1 MRMPSRSARRATGAA
16 LLTVVL
22 SACPSPEQ
30 NADAGG
36 GSSWPANEVAAAAP
50 SAGVIDSALP
60 LEEELRRFRADLPHV
75 PVALTGG
82 ATGRDALARE
92 FAGALTRA
100 DTASLRRML
109 LTKAE
114 FAYLIYP
121 ASSYTRPPYRQAP
134 SLVWMQLEQ
143 GSETGLRRLLARRAG
158 RPIAHAGASCM
169 AAPEVAGASRLW
181 RQCRLRSV
189 PAPGDTVAERLF
201 GVIVEHRGRF
211 KFASYANEL

>member
-1 MRMPSRSARRATGAA
+1 MRIPSRSARRAAGAA
-16 LLTVVL
+16 LLAVVM

-30 NADAGG
+30 DADAVGD
-36 GSSWPANEVAAAAP
+36 SSSSAHEVAASAP

-60 LEEELRRFRADLPHV
+60 VEEELRRFRADLPQV

-82 ATGRDALARE
+82 ASGRHALARE
-92 FAGALTRA
+92 FAGALARA

-121 ASSYTRPPYRQAP
+121 TSPYTRPPYRQAP

-158 RPIAHAGASCM
+158 RPIAYAGASCL

-181 RQCRLRSV
+181 RQCLIRSV

-211 KFASYANEL
+211 KFASYANDL